1 MQDSYRE
8 LMNAFLE
15 CIVTDEEF
23 AREIAEIADRCE
35 HSGAY
40 NVAAAMRNV
49 SRNHRI
55 RGIEGRTQIAAL
67 VAQVAGEAE

>member
-1 MQDSYRE
+1 
-8 LMNAFLE
+8 MNAFLE
-15 CIVTDEEF
+15 CIVMDEEF

-35 HSGAY
+35 HGGAH
-40 NVAAAMRNV
+40 NIAAAMRNV

-55 RGIEGRTQIAAL
+55 RGIEGRAQIAAL